1 MVKFPPA
8 VRTLNRKLLR
18 DVWAMKGQG
27 AAIAAVIAAGV
38 AMYIAYFSNFESL
51 QRARV
56 SYYEATRFADVFAS
70 LTRAPLALERR
81 IAALPG
87 VDRVSTRVVADV
99 TLDVV
104 GLADPATGRL
114 ISLPAGGRPPLNDL
128 VLVRGR
134 WIEPGGIDEV
144 IANEAFVDAH
154 RLAPGDTIVALV
166 NGRQR
171 RLTIVGVA
179 LSPEYVYAI
188 RPGELVPD
196 AARFGVLW
204 MDRQALA
211 TAFDMDGA
219 FNDVA
224 LGLVRSASAS
234 QVIAELD
241 RLLQP
246 YGGRGAV
253 PRSLQ
258 LSAWTVDNE
267 LVQLQTFGL
276 IVPFIFLCVAAF
288 ILHVA
293 LTRALALQCTQ
304 IAALKALG
312 YSNGALSWHY
322 TKWAAMI
329 AAAGA
334 AAGVAGG
341 AWLGGRFTELYN
353 VYFHFPVLTYRLSVA
368 LVVQAMGGSLAV
380 AAIGAQAAVRRA
392 VRVPPAVAMRPEA
405 PARYRRSIVELRWR
419 PVRLTFT
426 ARMIARNIERQP
438 LRTAVSVLGIAL
450 GVAVLFVGL
459 AFTDVMNRLV
469 DEVFSRMIRQDA
481 TVTLT
486 QPRGARALHAIAR
499 LPGVLEVEPMR
510 SIPVRLRAGTHSRT
524 LGITGLPERPR
535 LRQVIDSEKGVLT
548 LPADGLL
555 LSRALGDVLD
565 VRVGDRLQVEVL
577 EGRRPVEQ
585 VAIAGFVDD
594 RLGLQAYMH
603 IDRVHRLLREGDTL
617 TAVAVRIDRASQGE
631 FYDAVKGVPLV
642 ASVSLRDATVKNFQK
657 MIAENMN
664 LQIFI
669 NVLFAGII
677 AFGVIYNAARVSLS
691 ERSRELASLRVL
703 GFTRAEI
710 SLILL
715 GELATLTILALPLG
729 VVIGDGLGELIV
741 GALSS
746 EMYRMP
752 FAVMPATI
760 AWAWLATIAATILSA
775 LVVRRRLDH
784 LDMIAVLKTAE

>member
-1 MVKFPPA
+1 
-8 VRTLNRKLLR
+8 
-18 DVWAMKGQG
+18 
-27 AAIAAVIAAGV
+27 
-38 AMYIAYFSNFESL
+38 
-51 QRARV
+51 
-56 SYYEATRFADVFAS
+56 
-70 LTRAPLALERR
+70 
-81 IAALPG
+81 
-87 VDRVSTRVVADV
+87 
-99 TLDVV
+99 
-104 GLADPATGRL
+104 
-114 ISLPAGGRPPLNDL
+114 
-128 VLVRGR
+128 
-134 WIEPGGIDEV
+134 
-144 IANEAFVDAH
+144 
-154 RLAPGDTIVALV
+154 
-166 NGRQR
+166 
-171 RLTIVGVA
+171 
-179 LSPEYVYAI
+179 
-188 RPGELVPD
+188 
-196 AARFGVLW
+196 
-204 MDRQALA
+204 
-211 TAFDMDGA
+211 
-219 FNDVA
+219 
-224 LGLVRSASAS
+224 
-234 QVIAELD
+234 
-241 RLLQP
+241 
-246 YGGRGAV
+246 
-253 PRSLQ
+253 
-258 LSAWTVDNE
+258 
-267 LVQLQTFGL
+267 
-276 IVPFIFLCVAAF
+276 
-288 ILHVA
+288 
-293 LTRALALQCTQ
+293 
-304 IAALKALG
+304 
-312 YSNGALSWHY
+312 
-322 TKWAAMI
+322 
-329 AAAGA
+329 
-334 AAGVAGG
+334 
-341 AWLGGRFTELYN
+341 
-353 VYFHFPVLTYRLSVA
+353 
-368 LVVQAMGGSLAV
+368 
-380 AAIGAQAAVRRA
+380 
-392 VRVPPAVAMRPEA
+392 
-405 PARYRRSIVELRWR
+405 
-419 PVRLTFT
+419 
-426 ARMIARNIERQP
+426 
-438 LRTAVSVLGIAL
+438 
-450 GVAVLFVGL
+450 VAVLFVGL
-459 AFTDVMNRLV
+459 AVTDVMNRLV